1 MILYSEQR
9 NRTILQFKASCSQN
23 FYMSFSRSTTY
34 WQPFY
39 IGSIF
44 WPTMYASL
52 NIVEEEIFLE
62 NDDDLQL
69 NAAMKSYC

>member
-1 MILYSEQR
+1 
-9 NRTILQFKASCSQN
+9 
-23 FYMSFSRSTTY
+23 MSFSRSTTY

-39 IGSIF
+39 LGSIF

-69 NAAMKSYC
+69 NAMKSFLIKAKAAAPSMQP

>member
-1 MILYSEQR
+1 
-9 NRTILQFKASCSQN
+9 
-23 FYMSFSRSTTY
+23 MSFSRSTTY

-39 IGSIF
+39 LGSIF

>member
-1 MILYSEQR
+1 MSKEIEQYCNLR
-9 NRTILQFKASCSQN
+9 PLVVKI
-23 FYMSFSRSTTY
+23 STCLFHVDY